1 MSTGNCREWLEELT
15 DCARRGVEPSGRLS
29 AHLSDCARCGEQWE
43 AECALSGELQ
53 ALRMARAGQ
62 RSRDFWRRRL
72 MAEFARMERPA
83 TRRWLGWAWIPA
95 TAALLVA
102 ASLQV
107 WLGMPGR
114 NAPARI
120 SVQSEDVAG
129 AGVVDAGEDDGFIP
143 VPYALPLATGESVR
157 IVRRE
162 LNGAELVR
170 MGIDLP
176 GAYAADL
183 ADDFEA
189 DIVVGEDELPRAV
202 QLVSYPDL

>member
-1 MSTGNCREWLEELT
+1 MLWIDR
-15 DCARRGVEPSGRLS
+15 
-29 AHLSDCARCGEQWE
+29 
-43 AECALSGELQ
+43 
-53 ALRMARAGQ
+53 ALRRCTDLHPFQNALGAASGLAQQRAQFVLKRPELFPNEIQ
-62 RSRDFWRRRL
+62 RSRDVWRRRL
-72 MAEFARMERPA
+72 MAEFAGLERSSS
-83 TRRWLGWAWIPA
+83 RSRFRWAWIPA
-95 TAALLVA
+95 SAALLAA
-102 ASLQV
+102 ASVQV

-114 NAPARI
+114 SVPARI
-120 SVQSEDVAG
+120 SVQSEDIASAG
-129 AGVVDAGEDDGFIP
+129 LVDTDEDNGFIP

-183 ADDFEA
+183 SDDFEA
-189 DIVVGEDELPRAV
+189 DVVVGEDELPRAV

>member
-1 MSTGNCREWLEELT
+1 MH
-15 DCARRGVEPSGRLS
+15 CAEGWDAERTLS
-29 AHLSDCARCGEQWE
+29 A
-43 AECALSGELQ
+43 ELRE
-53 ALRMARAGQ
+53 LRLARAGE
-62 RSRDFWRRRL
+62 RSPDVWRRRL
-72 MAEFARMERPA
+72 MAEFARLEHSSSRPWV
-83 TRRWLGWAWIPA
+83 RWAWIPA
-95 TAALLVA
+95 SAALLVA
-102 ASLQV
+102 ASVQL

-114 NAPARI
+114 NGPEQPA
-120 SVQSEDVAG
+120 VQSEDLASAG
-129 AGVVDAGEDDGFIP
+129 FVDMGDEEGFIP

-157 IVRRE
+157 IERRE